1 MSKKVRDTLFAIII
15 VAIIFCLL
23 AFGWTSE
30 REYKRDVVVVSI
42 NEQENIIHC
51 VDVVGNEWMFES
63 DDEYHIDEPLVLCMH
78 DNGTEGTITDDVIQE
93 VERMS

>member
-1 MSKKVRDTLFAIII
+1 MSKKVRDCLFAIVC

-23 AFGWTSE
+23 GFCWTSE

-42 NEQENIIHC
+42 NENTIHC

>member
-1 MSKKVRDTLFAIII
+1 MSKKVRNTLFAIVC

-23 AFGWTSE
+23 AFGWSRE

-42 NEQENIIHC
+42 NENIVHC
-51 VDVVGNEWMFES
+51 VDVVGNEWLFES
-63 DDEYHIDEPLVLCMH
+63 SDEYYENEPLVLCMH

>member
-1 MSKKVRDTLFAIII
+1 MSKKVRDCLFAIVC

-23 AFGWTSE
+23 GFGWTSE

-42 NEQENIIHC
+42 NENIVHC
-51 VDVVGNEWMFES
+51 VDVVGNEWLFES
-63 DDEYHIDEPLVLCMH
+63 SDEYYVNELLVLCMH
-78 DNGTEGTITDDVIQE
+78 DNGTEETIVDDVIQE

>member
-15 VAIIFCLL
+15 VVVILL
-23 AFGWTSE
+23 LLGLGWTTE
-30 REYKRDVVVVSI
+30 REYTRDVVVVSI

-63 DDEYHIDEPLVLCMH
+63 SDEYHIDEPLVLCMH
-78 DNGTEGTITDDVIQE
+78 DNGTEGTIVDDVIQE

>member
-15 VAIIFCLL
+15 VVVILL
-23 AFGWTSE
+23 LLGLGWTTE
-30 REYKRDVVVVSI
+30 REYTRDVVVVSI
-42 NEQENIIHC
+42 NENTIHC

-63 DDEYHIDEPLVLCMH
+63 SDEYHIDEPLVLCMH